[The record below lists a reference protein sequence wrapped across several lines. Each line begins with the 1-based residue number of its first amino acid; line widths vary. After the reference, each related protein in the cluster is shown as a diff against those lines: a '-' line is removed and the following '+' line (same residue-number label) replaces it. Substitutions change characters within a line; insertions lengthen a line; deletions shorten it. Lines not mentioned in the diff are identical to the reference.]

1 MEGIVSR
8 LSRRDKRKLVQ
19 HMRRCQNGQMRIRYL
34 IVLSCA
40 EGTPPSEVAKQLK
53 VSRST
58 VYRVAERF
66 NEFGETGL
74 ADRREDNG
82 ERKIDEEFL
91 SSLIKLVG
99 SSPQQFGW
107 PRPTWTRELLV
118 VTMARLTG
126 VSIHPSTM
134 SKALQ
139 HIGARRGRPK
149 PTVNCPWSKAAKNRR
164 LRALRTLEATLP
176 SNEVL
181 VYEDEVDI
189 HLNPKIGLDWM
200 LPGQQKTVLTP
211 GKNKKRYLAGAL
223 NPRTGKVTWV
233 EADRKDSL
241 LFIDMLWTLLE
252 TYPRAK
258 KIHIILDNYCIHS
271 TKMVQL
277 TLNSP
282 KGKRLKLHFLPPYCP
297 DHNRIERTWLD
308 LHANVTRNHT
318 HQTMDQ
324 LIEDVRKYLTNRSRK
339 KQHYNVAA

>member
-1 MEGIVSR
+1 MEGIVSP
-8 LSRRDKRKLVQ
+8 LSRRDKRKLVRS
-19 HMRRCQNGQMRIRYL
+19 MRQCQNGQMRVRYL

-40 EGTPPSEVAKQLK
+40 EGTSPSKVARQLSI
-53 VSRST
+53 SRST

-66 NEFGETGL
+66 NEFGEAGL

-82 ERKIDEEFL
+82 ERQIDEEFL
-91 SSLIKLVG
+91 SSLVKLVG

-139 HIGARRGRPK
+139 QIRARRGRPK

-164 LRALRTLEATLP
+164 LRALRKLEATLP

-271 TKMVQL
+271 TKMARL

-297 DHNRIERTWLD
+297 DHNRIERTWQD

-318 HQTMDQ
+318 HQTMEE
-324 LIEDVRKYLTNRSRK
+324 LIEDVRKYLIHRNQQK
-339 KQHYNVAA
+339 HQYNVAA